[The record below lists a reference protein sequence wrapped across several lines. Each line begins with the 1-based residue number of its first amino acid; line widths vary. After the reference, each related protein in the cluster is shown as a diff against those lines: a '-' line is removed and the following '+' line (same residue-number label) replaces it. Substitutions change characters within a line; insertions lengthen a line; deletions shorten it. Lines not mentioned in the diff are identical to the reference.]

1 MHNDSIRIFIKY
13 NSKVPCLL
21 GWHTIDQFGY
31 DMFVGRAFQF
41 GFYGKNLERPQNL
54 SLI

>member
-1 MHNDSIRIFIKY
+1 MHNDSMRIFIKY

-21 GWHTIDQFGY
+21 IWHTVDQFRE
-31 DMFVGRAFQF
+31 DKFVGRAYQF

>member
-21 GWHTIDQFGY
+21 GWHTIDQIDWGLSRNNGEY
-31 DMFVGRAFQF
+31 ALKYAF
-41 GFYGKNLERPQNL
+41 KNQIE
-54 SLI
+54 